1 MDLTHAAQLTLVV
14 FGASLAVWGHSR
26 RRTDTAAAVF
36 RPFRL
41 LRLVWDLTA
50 GLVLLVVFSAV
61 ALAPRTTQPPRRLS
75 LRDARDVLAGQASAR
90 RNGKAKR

>member
-1 MDLTHAAQLTLVV
+1 MDLTHAAQLTLMV

-26 RRTDTAAAVF
+26 RRAHTATPF

-41 LRLVWDLTA
+41 LRMVWDLTA

-61 ALAPRTTQPPRRLS
+61 ALAPRTAQPPRLLS
-75 LRDARDVLAGQASAR
+75 LRDARAVLAGQASAR